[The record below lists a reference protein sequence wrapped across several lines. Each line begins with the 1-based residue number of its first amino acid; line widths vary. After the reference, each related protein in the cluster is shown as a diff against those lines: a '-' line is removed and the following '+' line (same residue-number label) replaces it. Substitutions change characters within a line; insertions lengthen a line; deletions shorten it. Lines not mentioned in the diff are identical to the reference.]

1 MKVSLLFFAVRL
13 SAPHF
18 FRQLPAFAPPNPVD
32 MTLKVSVVYQLS
44 KDKLLKCR
52 NSAGIE
58 TQLIC
63 ERIYKVSGQ
72 YHVSDTQR
80 RRNGF

>member
-1 MKVSLLFFAVRL
+1 MAALRTLLLRFFG
-13 SAPHF
+13 
-18 FRQLPAFAPPNPVD
+18 QLPAFAPAYPVD
-32 MTLKVSVVYQLS
+32 MTLKVSVVYQFS
-44 KDKLLKCR
+44 KDELLKGR
-52 NSAGIE
+52 DSAGIE

-80 RRNGF
+80 RRDGF

>member
-1 MKVSLLFFAVRL
+1 MKVSLLFSAVRL

-44 KDKLLKCR
+44 KDELLKGR

-58 TQLIC
+58 IQLIF
-63 ERIYKVSGQ
+63 KSAHKMPWK
-72 YHVSDTQR
+72 YHTLSAQR
-80 RRNGF
+80 Q